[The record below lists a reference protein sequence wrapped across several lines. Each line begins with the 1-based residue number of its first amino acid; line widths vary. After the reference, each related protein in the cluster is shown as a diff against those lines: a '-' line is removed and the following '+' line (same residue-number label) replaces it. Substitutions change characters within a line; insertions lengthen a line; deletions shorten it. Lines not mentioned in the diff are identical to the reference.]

1 MISPNNTIVP
11 VSAKTTEG
19 LPELLMVMT
28 GLAQR
33 FEQKLNI
40 NGEGPGKATILEVS
54 EAPVRNNIRCRIV

>member
-33 FEQKLNI
+33 FLEQKLNI

-54 EAPVRNNIRCRIV
+54 EVPS